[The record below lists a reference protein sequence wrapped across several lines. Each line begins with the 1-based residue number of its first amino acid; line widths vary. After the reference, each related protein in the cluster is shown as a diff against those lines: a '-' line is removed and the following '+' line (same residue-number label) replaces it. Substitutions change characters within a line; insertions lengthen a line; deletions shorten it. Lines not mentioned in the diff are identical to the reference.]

1 MEKVR
6 LEDAVLRHGFRRTS
20 REAGVSLSTLETA
33 VRGARVPKEET
44 AEKIANALGVLVD
57 EIEWPLG
64 YGERI
69 AGGILRVEGRLERV
83 PQKAPTSSNC
93 GTSGS
98 MRTIAGVQKCDE
110 TGVREI

>member
-33 VRGARVPKEET
+33 VRGARVPKEAT

-64 YGERI
+64 YGERLP
-69 AGGILRVEGRLERV
+69 GGVLRLHGQVDEMPRV
-83 PQKAPTSSNC
+83 A
-93 GTSGS
+93 
-98 MRTIAGVQKCDE
+98 I
-110 TGVREI
+110 RESVHR

>member
-64 YGERI
+64 YGERLP
-69 AGGILRVEGRLERV
+69 GGVLRLHGQIGHIPRAALRGPVHR
-83 PQKAPTSSNC
+83 
-93 GTSGS
+93 
-98 MRTIAGVQKCDE
+98 
-110 TGVREI
+110 

>member
-6 LEDAVLRHGFRRTS
+6 LEEAIRIHGFRRTS
-20 REAGVSLSTLETA
+20 REAGISLSTLETA
-33 VRGARVPKEET
+33 VRGVRVPKEAT

-69 AGGILRVEGRLERV
+69 PGGILRVDGRLERV
-83 PQKAPTSSNC
+83 PQIGPNQFELRGDRQHAHDSWSAE
-93 GTSGS
+93 
-98 MRTIAGVQKCDE
+98 M
-110 TGVREI
+110 